1 MPYCPNCEL
10 EYRPGITRCPDC
22 GEPILDGDLP
32 PPAPRPPRT
41 PIPLPSSDTES
52 VLLCTVPDPTE
63 ADIVHALLAEAGISS
78 LVRRQGPLTGE
89 LATIADGATL
99 DYALIFV
106 TKNRLQEAKQVLANM
121 QSTSVQWPPGMEP
134 SDEEE
139 DDDL

>member
-1 MPYCPNCEL
+1 MPYCPNCKL
-10 EYRPGITRCPDC
+10 EYRPGIARCPDC
-22 GEPILDGDLP
+22 GQPLLDGALP
-32 PPAPRPPRT
+32 PPAPV
-41 PIPLPSSDTES
+41 PLPSPDTES

-78 LVRRQGPLTGE
+78 LVRRQGPLTAE
-89 LATIADGATL
+89 LTTIADGATL

-121 QSTSVQWPPGMEP
+121 QSTSVEWPAGMEP
-134 SDEEE
+134 SDEED